1 MSNTKSIT
9 LVAALTATA
18 LAASAI
24 FFSSTASAV
33 EAVHAMPRIDVSHVS
48 SRTPVSE
55 SAFFQVQPGM
65 SRDAIISLIGAP
77 AHTMRF
83 RLSRTTAWDYP
94 YVDSWG
100 YASEFSVLFDDGGTV
115 VGKVT
120 ARNDY

>member
-1 MSNTKSIT
+1 MSPAKSVS

-18 LAASAI
+18 LAGSAL
-24 FFSSTASAV
+24 FFSSSAPAM
-33 EAVHAMPRIDVSHVS
+33 EGVHAMPRIDVSSFS
-48 SRTPVSE
+48 SRSPVSE
-55 SAFFQVQPGM
+55 AAFGTIQPGM
-65 SRDAIISLIGAP
+65 SRDAITALIGAP

-83 RLSRTTAWDYP
+83 PLSRTTAWDYP